1 MYTRF
6 AITGKDRVG
15 ITVDILN
22 VLSGKGISLVA
33 VEVFPGKV
41 NIKIHEISKS
51 RIREVT
57 VRLQEIEGVETVME
71 TDLLEYE
78 KNEQKLMAVID
89 TVDEGILMVDRDCR
103 IEIFNKYCEELFR
116 YSKEEV
122 LGKQLI
128 DLLNVN
134 PPLMDL
140 LRTGRNYDNVELQ
153 LQNKRGRVHYIT
165 TGRAIKNDSDVTV
178 GGVATLKDINKVIQL
193 VNVVTSTEKGA
204 FSEIIGNS
212 LEFERVKNLA
222 ATVARGNSTVLLRGE
237 SGTGKELFAKAIK
250 NLSPRKDKS
259 FVTINCAALPENL
272 IESELFGYEKGSFTG
287 ALSTR
292 DGLIKEADGGTLFLD
307 EIGELSMPLQA
318 KLLRVL
324 QENKIRKLG
333 SNREENVDVRL
344 IAATNRDLESMVG
357 EGKFR
362 QDLYYRLNVFPIYIP
377 PLRKRM
383 EDIPGLVSYFIEKIN
398 SRIFKDIKGA
408 NADFISG
415 LLQHDWPGNVR
426 ELQNVVERAMNICE
440 KNILTA
446 EDLILNIGSEFAQKY
461 VGRTEGAEVKL
472 SDAVEIFE
480 KEKILSSL
488 EKNKTIRK
496 TAKALGVS
504 HTTILN
510 KIKKYNIEW
519 QH

>member
-6 AITGKDRVG
+6 AIKAKDKIG

-22 VLSGKGISLVA
+22 AISKQGISLVS

-41 NIKIHEISKS
+41 NIKIHEITEEKKKKV
-51 RIREVT
+51 IYKIHN
-57 VRLQEIEGVETVME
+57 IEDVESVLE

-78 KNEQKLMAVID
+78 KNEKKLMAVID
-89 TVDEGILMVDRDCR
+89 TVDEGILMVDRSGR

-122 LGKQLI
+122 LGMALI
-128 DLLNVN
+128 DLMNVN

-140 LRTGRNYDNVELQ
+140 LETGKNYDNVELL
-153 LQNKRGRVHYIT
+153 LQNERGSVHYIT
-165 TGRAIKNDSDVTV
+165 TGRAIKNDADVTV
-178 GGVATLKDINKVIQL
+178 AGVATLKDINKAIKL
-193 VNVVTSTEKGA
+193 VSVVTSTEKGA
-204 FSEIIGNS
+204 FSEIIGNG

-222 ATVARGNSTVLLRGE
+222 ATVAKGNSTVLLRGE

-250 NLSPRKDKS
+250 NLSTRKDRS
-259 FVTINCAALPENL
+259 LVTINCAALPENL

-287 ALSTR
+287 AASSR

-307 EIGELSMPLQA
+307 EIGELSLPLQA

-333 SNREENVDVRL
+333 SNTEEIVDIRL
-344 IAATNRDLESMVG
+344 IAATNRNLEAMVG

-362 QDLYYRLNVFPIYIP
+362 QDLYYRLNVFPIFIP

-408 NADFISG
+408 NAGFING

-426 ELQNVVERAMNICE
+426 ELQNVIERAMNICE
-440 KNILTA
+440 KNILT
-446 EDLILNIGSEFAQKY
+446 EDDLMLNISSELPLKY
-461 VGRTEGAEVKL
+461 VSPSISDEIKL
-472 SDAVEIFE
+472 SDAVDIFE
-480 KEKILSSL
+480 KGKILNSL

-504 HTTILN
+504 HTTVIN
-510 KIKKYNIEW
+510 KIKKYNIKW

>member
-6 AITGKDRVG
+6 AITAKDRVG

-22 VLSGKGISLVA
+22 AISKKGISLVS

-41 NIKIHEISKS
+41 NIKIHEINEKQKK
-51 RIREVT
+51 EVT
-57 VRLQEIEGVETVME
+57 DKLRDIEDVESVQEK
-71 TDLLEYE
+71 DLLEYE
-78 KNEQKLMAVID
+78 KNEQKLLAVID
-89 TVDEGILMVDRDCR
+89 TVDEGILMVDRNCR

-122 LGKQLI
+122 LGSSLI

-134 PPLMDL
+134 PPLLDL
-140 LRTGRNYDNVELQ
+140 LKTGKNYDNVELQ
-153 LQNKRGRVHYIT
+153 LQNERGQVHYIT
-165 TGRAIKNDSDVTV
+165 TGRAIKNDANVTV
-178 GGVATLKDINKVIQL
+178 GGVATLKDINKVIKL
-193 VNVVTSTEKGA
+193 VNAVTSTEKGA
-204 FSEIIGNS
+204 FSEIVGNS
-212 LEFERVKNLA
+212 LEFERVKSLA
-222 ATVARGNSTVLLRGE
+222 ATVAKGNSTVLLRGE

-250 NLSPRKDKS
+250 NLSQRKDKN

-287 ALSTR
+287 AVSAR
-292 DGLIKEADGGTLFLD
+292 DGLIKEAHGGTLFLD
-307 EIGELSMPLQA
+307 EIGELSLPLQA

-333 SNREENVDVRL
+333 SNKEESVDVRL
-344 IAATNRDLESMVG
+344 IAATNRDLESMVR

-362 QDLYYRLNVFPIYIP
+362 QDLYYRLNVFPIFIP

-383 EDIPGLVSYFIEKIN
+383 EDIPGLVAYFIEKIN
-398 SRIFKDIKGA
+398 SRIFRDIKGA
-408 NADFISG
+408 NADFING

-440 KNILTA
+440 KNFLTA
-446 EDLILNIGSEFAQKY
+446 DDLILNIGSELPKKY
-461 VGRTEGAEVKL
+461 VSRDVGDELKL
-472 SDAVEIFE
+472 SEAIEIFE
-480 KEKILSSL
+480 KEKIQNSL

-504 HTTILN
+504 HTTIIN
-510 KIKKYNIEW
+510 KIKKYNMKW
-519 QH
+519 Q

>member
-6 AITGKDRVG
+6 AITAKDRVG

-22 VLSGKGISLVA
+22 AISKKGISLVS
-33 VEVFPGKV
+33 VEVFSRKV
-41 NIKIHEISKS
+41 NIKIHEIKDDQKK
-51 RIREVT
+51 EVIKK
-57 VRLQEIEGVETVME
+57 LQDIEDVETVTE
-71 TDLLEYE
+71 TALLEYE
-78 KNEQKLMAVID
+78 KNEKKLMAVID
-89 TVDEGILMVDRDCR
+89 TVDEGILMVDRDCK
-103 IEIFNKYCEELFR
+103 IEIFNKYCEEMFR

-122 LGKQLI
+122 LGMELI

-140 LRTGRNYDNVELQ
+140 LKTGKNYDNVELI
-153 LQNKRGRVHYIT
+153 LQNERGQVHYIT
-165 TGRAIKNDSDVTV
+165 TGRAIKNDANVTV
-178 GGVATLKDINKVIQL
+178 GGVATLKDINKVIKL
-193 VNVVTSTEKGA
+193 VGVVTSTEKGA
-204 FSEIIGNS
+204 FSEIVGSS
-212 LEFERVKNLA
+212 LAIERVKNLA
-222 ATVARGNSTVLLRGE
+222 ATVAKGNSTVLLRGE

-250 NLSPRKDKS
+250 NLSPRKDKRL
-259 FVTINCAALPENL
+259 VTINCAALPENL

-287 ALSTR
+287 AVSAR

-307 EIGELSMPLQA
+307 EIGELSLPLQA

-333 SNREENVDVRL
+333 SNKEENVDVRL
-344 IAATNRDLESMVG
+344 ITATNRDLEAMVA

-362 QDLYYRLNVFPIYIP
+362 QDLYYRINVFPIFIP

-383 EDIPGLVSYFIEKIN
+383 EDIPGLVSFFIEKIN
-398 SRIFKDIKGA
+398 GRIFKDIVGA

-426 ELQNVVERAMNICE
+426 ELQNVIERAMNICE
-440 KNILTA
+440 KNMLTGD
-446 EDLILNIGSEFAQKY
+446 DLMLNIGSEIPRKFANRTL
-461 VGRTEGAEVKL
+461 VGELKL
-472 SDAVEIFE
+472 GEAMDIFE
-480 KEKILSSL
+480 KERIINSL

-504 HTTILN
+504 HTTIIN
-510 KIKKYNIEW
+510 KIKKYKIKW
-519 QH
+519 Q

>member
-1 MYTRF
+1 MHTRF
-6 AITGKDRVG
+6 GITGKDRVG

-22 VLSGKGISLVA
+22 VLSKKGISLVA

-41 NIKIHEISKS
+41 NIKIHEITEK
-51 RIREVT
+51 RKREVT
-57 VRLQEIEGVETVME
+57 AGLHEIEGVETVVE

-89 TVDEGILMVDRDCR
+89 TVDEGILVVDRDCR

-122 LGKQLI
+122 LGKKLI

-140 LRTGRNYDNVELQ
+140 LKTGRNYDNVELK
-153 LQNKRGRVHYIT
+153 LQNERGQVHYIT
-165 TGRAIKNDSDVTV
+165 TGRAIKNDANVTV
-178 GGVATLKDINKVIQL
+178 GGVATLKDINKAIQL
-193 VNVVTSTEKGA
+193 VSVVTSTEKGA
-204 FSEIIGNS
+204 FSEIVGNS

-237 SGTGKELFAKAIK
+237 SGTGKELFAKAIR
-250 NLSPRKDKS
+250 NLSPRKEKS
-259 FVTINCAALPENL
+259 FVTINCAALPDNL

-287 ALSTR
+287 AISAR
-292 DGLIKEADGGTLFLD
+292 EGLIKEADGGTLFLD
-307 EIGELSMPLQA
+307 EIGELSLTLQA

-344 IAATNRDLESMVG
+344 IAATNRDLESMVR

-383 EDIPGLVSYFIEKIN
+383 EDIPGLVSHFIEKIN
-398 SRIFKDIKGA
+398 GKIFKDIKGA
-408 NADFISG
+408 NADFING

-440 KNILTA
+440 KSILTA
-446 EDLILNIGSEFAQKY
+446 DDLILNINSELPQKFAGSTSGGEI
-461 VGRTEGAEVKL
+461 KL
-472 SDAVEIFE
+472 SEAVEIFE
-480 KEKILSSL
+480 REKIISSL
-488 EKNKTIRK
+488 ERNKTIRR

-510 KIKKYNIEW
+510 KIKKYNIQW
-519 QH
+519 Q